1 MIVLLLIFIS
11 SLLIVGIINR
21 VRATFAGRRGYR
33 FFQPLRGVR
42 VLLRK
47 APLYSSRSSFVSR
60 IAAPM
65 YLGALLV
72 ASAML
77 PLGSSFPALISFQ
90 GDVIAFCVLLSVSRV
105 AIVWAAMD
113 CGGSFAGMGAA
124 RESLFSILV
133 EPALFLLIAT
143 LCLIT
148 GHQSFFDIFSSFNN
162 VSISMLVLSV
172 VVGYGFLKLSFVE
185 CSRVPID
192 DPRTHLELT
201 MIHEAMV
208 LDLGGIDLGLV
219 HIAGWLKLSVFS
231 LLVIN
236 SIIPADIVG
245 WDLVIF
251 YFVGVV
257 IFATIIGIVE
267 SFSARSRMTKNATNI
282 AVIAAVGL
290 LAFIVALLLK
300 NNIIQ

>member
-1 MIVLLLIFIS
+1 MIVLLLVFLS

-21 VRATFAGRRGYR
+21 ARAIFAGRRGYR
-33 FFQPLRGVR
+33 FFQPLRNVK
-42 VLLRK
+42 VLLK
-47 APLYSSRSSFVSR
+47 KTPVYSDNASVVSR
-60 IAAPM
+60 LAAPV
-65 YLGALLV
+65 YLASLLV
-72 ASAML
+72 AAAML
-77 PLGSSFPALISFQ
+77 PLGSSFPALISFE
-90 GDVIAFCVLLSVSRV
+90 GDVIVFCVMLSVGRV

-113 CGGSFAGMGAA
+113 SGGSFAGMGAA
-124 RESLFSILV
+124 RESLFAILV

-148 GHQSFFDIFSSFNN
+148 GHNSFFDIFSSFNN

-185 CSRVPID
+185 CSRVPVD

-208 LDLGGIDLGLV
+208 LDLAGADLAIV
-219 HIAGWLKLSVFS
+219 QMAGWLKLSIFS

-236 SIIPADIVG
+236 SVIPADIVG
-245 WDLVIF
+245 WDLVGF
-251 YFVGVV
+251 YFAGVGVFAVV
-257 IFATIIGIVE
+257 IGAVE
-267 SFSARSRMTKNATNI
+267 SFSARSRMSKNATNI
-282 AVIAAVGL
+282 AVISAVGL
-290 LAFIVALLLK
+290 LAFIVALLFK

>member
-1 MIVLLLIFIS
+1 MIVLLLVFLS

-21 VRATFAGRRGYR
+21 ARAIFAGRRGYR
-33 FFQPLRGVR
+33 FFQPLRNVK
-42 VLLRK
+42 VLLK
-47 APLYSSRSSFVSR
+47 KTPVYSDNASVVSR
-60 IAAPM
+60 LAAPV
-65 YLGALLV
+65 YLASLLV

-77 PLGSSFPALISFQ
+77 PLGSSFPALISFE
-90 GDVIAFCVLLSVSRV
+90 GDVIAFCVMLSVGRV

-113 CGGSFAGMGAA
+113 SGGSFAGMGAA
-124 RESLFSILV
+124 RESLFAILV

-148 GHQSFFDIFSSFNN
+148 GHNSFFDIFSSFNN
-162 VSISMLVLSV
+162 ASISMLVLSV

-208 LDLGGIDLGLV
+208 LDLAGADLA
-219 HIAGWLKLSVFS
+219 IIQMAGWLKLSIFS
-231 LLVIN
+231 LLIIN
-236 SIIPADIVG
+236 SVIPADIVG
-245 WDLVIF
+245 WDLVGF
-251 YFVGVV
+251 YFAGVGVFAVV
-257 IFATIIGIVE
+257 IGAVE
-267 SFSARSRMTKNATNI
+267 SFSARSRMSKNATNI
-282 AVIAAVGL
+282 AVISAVGL